1 MKVTD
6 FLQLYRLDPTV
17 LTVGARLHPE
27 TARATKEKAEAAPL
41 PRLHLRGLVGSQDA
55 VLAAALH
62 TLYPAQH
69 QLFILHDKEE
79 AAYFLADLQ
88 HLLPDADP
96 LLFPSSYKRPYEFD
110 ETENANVLMRAEVLN
125 RVSGS
130 RAQTVASPPS
140 PLSGGE
146 GELAASSSS
155 KLETD
160 NRLKTSAK
168 ASPPSPSGRGLG
180 GGVLVGPLGGEVTVA
195 AGTLIVT
202 YPEALFEKVINRQSL
217 VANTFAIQVG
227 EKLDPNFIGEML
239 GEYDFERTDFVYE
252 AGQYAVRGG
261 IVDIFSY
268 ANELPYRIE
277 LFGDEVESIRTFNP
291 ETQLSVERKAQISII
306 PNVQTKLLH
315 ETREAFLDF
324 LPRHLTVWAKDVR
337 LTLDVVDESFEK
349 ADAGFQRLL
358 ESAGGTQV
366 VSRPADLFE
375 TAKTFRKQLENF
387 AVVEFGKRFHFKAG
401 AEEFQFQAKP
411 QPSFNKEFPR
421 LLKNW
426 RDYQEQGYTN
436 IMAADSVRQADRL
449 RTIFDELD
457 NNARFEH
464 LLLALREGYAD
475 ELLKLTV
482 YTDHQL
488 FERYYRAQE
497 GRKFSKKKALT
508 LKELRTLQPGDYVT
522 HQDYGIGRFAG
533 LTQVDI
539 NGQLQEAIR
548 LVYRDNDLLTVSIH
562 SLHKIAKYSGAEGTP
577 PTMSKLGS
585 PEWENKKKAVKK
597 KVKDIAAELI
607 RLYAKRKTA
616 PGFAFARDSFMQA
629 ELESSFIYEDTPDQG
644 KATEDVKHDME
655 QPHPMD
661 RLVCGDVGFGKT
673 EVAIRA
679 AFKAAADGK
688 QVAVLVPTTILAM
701 QHYKTFRDRLAELP
715 VTVEYINRFKSTK
728 QIKETLA
735 RVAEGK
741 TDILIG
747 THRLTN
753 KDIKFKDLGLLVI
766 DEEQKFGVKTKDK
779 LKELKVNVDT
789 LTLSAT
795 PIPRTLHFSLM
806 GARDLSVIATPPP
819 NRQPV
824 QTELHVFDEIL
835 IRDAIARELK
845 RGGQVFF
852 VHNRVKDIEEMAAT
866 ILRLVPDARITYIH
880 GQMEGDKLEKRMMKF
895 VDGEYDVLVST
906 NLIESGLDIP
916 NANTIIISRAHLF
929 GLSDLHQMRGR
940 VGRSNRKAYC
950 YLLTPPVAG
959 LPADARKRLSTLE
972 EFSDL
977 GAGFNVAMR
986 DLDIRGAGN
995 LLGGE
1000 QSGFINDLGF
1010 ETYHQ
1015 ILDEAVTEL
1024 KETEFRDLFLGD
1036 TTGRLQ
1042 QAAGPAGPKECNVE
1056 TDLQI
1061 LIPDQYVSSVSERLQ
1076 LYSKLD
1082 RVKSPA
1088 GLRKLVASIVDRFG
1102 PLPPEVEQLADIVTL
1117 RWQACRVGFEKVTLK
1132 RGVLKGYVPA
1142 TNNEAY
1148 FQGEQFGTI
1157 LAYLKTHARTAAMKE
1172 RKEQLIV
1179 TFEEVPTVQV
1189 AKQILSELGS
1199 EEIEVEM
1206 PVSAFGDEE
1215 EEG

>member
-17 LTVGARLHPE
+17 LTVAARLNP
-27 TARATKEKAEAAPL
+27 ATRHSLRPAGEAAPAGPL

-55 VLAAALH
+55 VVAAALH
-62 TLYPAQH
+62 GLFPDQH
-69 QLFILHDKEE
+69 HLFVLHDKDE
-79 AAYFLADLQ
+79 AGYFLADLQ
-88 HLLPDADP
+88 HLLPEQDP
-96 LLFPSSYKRPYEFD
+96 LLFPSSYKRPYHFD

-125 RVSGS
+125 RLNSKPK
-130 RAQTVASPPS
+130 T
-140 PLSGGE
+140 
-146 GELAASSSS
+146 GEL
-155 KLETD
+155 
-160 NRLKTSAK
+160 
-168 ASPPSPSGRGLG
+168 
-180 GGVLVGPLGGEVTVA
+180 
-195 AGTLIVT
+195 IIT
-202 YPEALFEKVINRQSL
+202 YPEALFEKVINRKSL
-217 VANTFAIQVG
+217 VANTFLVKVG
-227 EKLDPNFIGEML
+227 EKLDVNFISDML
-239 GEYDFERTDFVYE
+239 AEYDFERSDFVYE
-252 AGQYAVRGG
+252 AGQFAVRGG

-277 LFGDEVESIRTFNP
+277 LFGDEVETIRTFNP
-291 ETQLSVERKAQISII
+291 ETQLSVEQKQQISII
-306 PNVQTKLLH
+306 PNVQTKLLQ

-324 LPRHLTVWAKDVR
+324 MPRHTAVWVKDMR
-337 LTLDVVDESFEK
+337 QTLDIVTESFEK
-349 ADAGFQRLL
+349 ADAGFQELL
-358 ESAGGTQV
+358 AGAAGMQI
-366 VSRPADLFE
+366 VSKPEQLFE
-375 TAKTFRKQLENF
+375 TGKSFRKLLENF
-387 AVVEFGKRFHFKAG
+387 PVVEFGKRFHFKTG
-401 AEEFQFQAKP
+401 AEEFSFEAKP
-411 QPSFNKEFPR
+411 QPSFNKDFNR
-421 LLKNW
+421 MVKNLH
-426 RDYQEQGYTN
+426 DNATKNYVTIIG
-436 IMAADSVRQADRL
+436 ADSVRQADRL

-457 NNARFEH
+457 NNVSFQH
-464 LLLALREGYAD
+464 MLVALREGYVD
-475 ELLKLTV
+475 DLMKLVV

-488 FERYYRAQE
+488 FERFYRAQE
-497 GRKFSKKKALT
+497 AKKFSKKKALT
-508 LKELRTLQPGDYVT
+508 LKELRTLSPGDYVT
-522 HQDYGIGRFAG
+522 HQDYGIARFAG
-533 LTQVDI
+533 LTQVEI
-539 NGQLQEAIR
+539 NGHLQEAIR
-548 LVYRDNDLLTVSIH
+548 LVYRDDDLLTVSIH
-562 SLHKIAKYSGAEGTP
+562 ALHKIAKYSGAEGTP

-585 PEWENKKKAVKK
+585 PEWENKKKSVKK

-616 PGFAFARDSFMQA
+616 PGHAFAPDSFMQA
-629 ELESSFIYEDTPDQG
+629 ELESSFIYEDTPDQA
-644 KATEDVKHDME
+644 KATEDVKRDME
-655 QPHPMD
+655 VPHPMD
-661 RLVCGDVGFGKT
+661 RLICGDVGFGKT
-673 EVAIRA
+673 EIAIRA
-679 AFKAAADGK
+679 AFKAVADGK
-688 QVAVLVPTTILAM
+688 QAAILVPTTILAM
-701 QHYKTFRDRLAELP
+701 QHYKTFRERLSNLP
-715 VTVEYINRFKSTK
+715 VTVEYVNRFKTTK

-735 RVAEGK
+735 RVADGK

-753 KDIKFKDLGLLVI
+753 KDIKFKDLGLLII

-835 IRDAIARELK
+835 IRDAVARELK

-852 VHNRVKDIEEMAAT
+852 VHNRVKDLDEMGAM
-866 ILRLVPDARITYIH
+866 ILRMVPDARITTIH
-880 GQMEGDKLEKRMMKF
+880 GQMEGDQLEKRMMKF

-916 NANTIIISRAHLF
+916 NANTIIINRAHLH

-940 VGRSNRKAYC
+940 VGRSNKKAYC

-959 LPADARKRLSTLE
+959 LPSDARKRLSTLE

-1000 QSGFINDLGF
+1000 QSGFINDLGY

-1042 QAAGPAGPKECNVE
+1042 DAVGNKGPKECNIE

-1061 LIPDQYVSSVSERLQ
+1061 LIPDSYVSSVSERLQ

-1082 RVKSPA
+1082 RAKGPEE
-1088 GLRKLVASIVDRFG
+1088 LRKLIAGMVDRFG
-1102 PLPPEVEQLADIVTL
+1102 PLPAEVEQLADIVKL
-1117 RWQACRVGFEKVTLK
+1117 RWQACQAGFEKLTLK
-1132 RGVLKGYVPA
+1132 KNLLKGYIPA
-1142 TNNEAY
+1142 LDNADF
-1148 FQGEQFGTI
+1148 FQGEQFGNI
-1157 LAYLKTHARTAAMKE
+1157 LNYIQTHSRTASMKE
-1172 RKEQLIV
+1172 RKEQLIISID
-1179 TFEEVPTVQV
+1179 EVKSVQA
-1189 AKQILSELGS
+1189 AKRILAELGS
-1199 EEIEVEM
+1199 EEKVE
-1206 PVSAFGDEE
+1206 A
-1215 EEG
+1215 

>member
-1 MKVTD
+1 MKVSD
-6 FLQLYRLDPTV
+6 FLQLYSLDPTV
-17 LTVGARLHPE
+17 LTVGARLNP
-27 TARATKEKAEAAPL
+27 ATRHSLRPADAKADAPA
-41 PRLHLRGLVGSQDA
+41 RLHLRGLVGSQDA

-62 TLYPAQH
+62 QEFPDQH
-69 QLFILHDKEE
+69 HLFILHDRDE

-88 HLLPDADP
+88 HLAPDEEP
-96 LLFPSSYKRPYEFD
+96 LLFPSSYKRPYAFD

-125 RVSGS
+125 KLNSHRGPK
-130 RAQTVASPPS
+130 T
-140 PLSGGE
+140 
-146 GELAASSSS
+146 AA
-155 KLETD
+155 E
-160 NRLKTSAK
+160 K
-168 ASPPSPSGRGLG
+168 ASEDADDALPEGAEKSKKGKKIS
-180 GGVLVGPLGGEVTVA
+180 VKDT
-195 AGTLIVT
+195 AGALIVT
-202 YPEALFEKVINRQSL
+202 YPEALFEKVINKKSL
-217 VANTFAIQVG
+217 VANTFIVKVG
-227 EKLDPNFIGEML
+227 DKLDVNFISDML
-239 GEYDFERTDFVYE
+239 AEYDFERSDFVYE
-252 AGQYAVRGG
+252 AGQFAVRGG

-277 LFGDEVESIRTFNP
+277 LFGDEVETIRTFDP
-291 ETQLSVERKAQISII
+291 ESQLSVEKRQQVSII
-306 PNVQTKLLH
+306 PNVQTKLLQ

-324 LPRHLTVWAKDVR
+324 IPRNTAIWAKDVR
-337 LTLDVVDESFEK
+337 QTLDIVEESFDRAE
-349 ADAGFQRLL
+349 AGFKEMLAA
-358 ESAGGTQV
+358 AGGVQI
-366 VSRPADLFE
+366 VSKPEDLFE
-375 TAKTFRKQLENF
+375 SGKSFKKLLDGF
-387 AVVEFGKRFHFKAG
+387 PIVEFGKRFHFKAG
-401 AEEFQFQAKP
+401 AEEFSFSAKP
-411 QPSFNKEFPR
+411 QPSFNKDFSR
-421 LLKNW
+421 LVKNLH
-426 RDYQEQGYTN
+426 DNQEKGFTN
-436 IMAADSVRQADRL
+436 VIAAESVRQADRL

-457 NNARFEH
+457 NNVQFQH
-464 LLLALREGYAD
+464 LLLGLREGFVD
-475 ELLKLTV
+475 DVLKLVV

-488 FERYYRAQE
+488 FERFYRAQE

-508 LKELRTLQPGDYVT
+508 LKELRTLVPGDYVV
-522 HQDYGIGRFAG
+522 HQDYGIARFAG
-533 LTQVDI
+533 LTQVEI
-539 NGQLQEAIR
+539 NDRLQEAIR
-548 LVYRDNDLLTVSIH
+548 LVYRDDDVLTVSIH
-562 SLHKIAKYSGAEGTP
+562 ALHKIAKYSGAEGTP

-585 PEWENKKKAVKK
+585 PEWENKKKSVKK

-616 PGFAFARDSFMQA
+616 PGHAFARDSFMQA
-629 ELESSFIYEDTPDQG
+629 ELESSFIYEDTPDQA

-679 AFKAAADGK
+679 AFKSVADGK
-688 QVAVLVPTTILAM
+688 QAAVLVPTTILAM
-701 QHYKTFRDRLAELP
+701 QHYKTFRERLANLP
-715 VTVEYINRFKSTK
+715 VTVEYVNRFKTTK

-753 KDIKFKDLGLLVI
+753 KDIKFKDLGLLII

-824 QTELHVFDEIL
+824 QTELHVFDEL
-835 IRDAIARELK
+835 LVRDAVARELK

-852 VHNRVKDIEEMAAT
+852 VHNRVKDIDELANM
-866 ILRLVPDARITYIH
+866 ILRLVPDARVTTIH
-880 GQMEGDKLEKRMMKF
+880 GQMEGDQLEKRMMKF

-916 NANTIIISRAHLF
+916 NANTIIINRAHMH

-940 VGRSNRKAYC
+940 VGRSNKKAYC

-959 LPADARKRLSTLE
+959 LPSDARKRLSTLE

-977 GAGFNVAMR
+977 GDGFKVAMR

-1015 ILDEAVTEL
+1015 ILDEAVQEL

-1036 TTGRLQ
+1036 PTQRLQ
-1042 QAAGPAGPKECNVE
+1042 EAAATKGPKECNIE

-1061 LIPDQYVSSVSERLQ
+1061 LIPDNYVSNVSERLQ

-1082 RVKSPA
+1082 RVKGPEE
-1088 GLRKLVASIVDRFG
+1088 LRKLVAGIVDRFG
-1102 PLPPEVEQLADIVTL
+1102 PLPQEVEQLADIVRL
-1117 RWQACRVGFEKVTLK
+1117 RWQACQVGFEKLTLK
-1132 RGVLKGYVPA
+1132 KNLLKGYIPA

-1148 FQGEQFGTI
+1148 FQGDQFGNI
-1157 LAYLKTHARTAAMKE
+1157 LHYLQTHPRSASMKE
-1172 RKEQLIV
+1172 RKEQLIISID
-1179 TFEEVPTVQV
+1179 EVKSVGA
-1189 AKQILSELGS
+1189 AKRILSELGS
-1199 EEIEVEM
+1199 EEKVG
-1206 PVSAFGDEE
+1206 V
-1215 EEG
+1215 